1 MICFLSVHTC
11 IFIIHQEESSSHTN
25 LCAAIGHNRHLNMIN
40 CSSLFAFSSIYL
52 LWSNQSIEQRL
63 VEKNEQSITATVPP
77 IRRCSF
83 HSWAPLPPIE
93 SPKSTH
99 LSPGRSLHW
108 WWSCSGNCLGLCGLH
123 SIHWVHGWAHKWTRQ
138 SEEQWHEGAHGEPN
152 YASPGWI
159 LPSSWKGRGGKFHWR
174 KAPEIQGMNL
184 SIPNFLSYTF
194 FY

>member
-1 MICFLSVHTC
+1 MYL
-11 IFIIHQEESSSHTN
+11 FIIHQESSHT
-25 LCAAIGHNRHLNMIN
+25 LCAAIGHKTFKCDLLIFL
-40 CSSLFAFSSIYL
+40 SVFSSIYL
-52 LWSNQSIEQRL
+52 LWSNQSFEQRPTTCR
-63 VEKNEQSITATVPP
+63 KNEQSITATVPP
-77 IRRCSF
+77 FRRCSF
-83 HSWAPLPPIE
+83 HSWAPLPPIK

-108 WWSCSGNCLGLCGLH
+108 WWSCSGNCLGLCGFH

-159 LPSSWKGRGGKFHWR
+159 LPSSWKGRGGKFPWR
-174 KAPEIQGMNL
+174 KAPEIQGKNC

-194 FY
+194 LLLDWQMDS